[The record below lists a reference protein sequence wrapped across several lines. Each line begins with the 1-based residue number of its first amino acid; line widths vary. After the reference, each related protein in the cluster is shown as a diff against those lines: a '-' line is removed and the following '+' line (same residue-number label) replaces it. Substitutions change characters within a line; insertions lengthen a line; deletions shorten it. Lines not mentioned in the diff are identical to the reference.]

1 VRLSLAILALAGA
14 MLATPDSGAVR
25 AASATDSLALDR
37 APTRAESTL
46 AAPARADS
54 AAEAFADTPG
64 RLTLVAIGEIPAV
77 RGGPGP
83 LEQPSGIGCDAFG
96 RIYVS
101 DAAHHRLQRYDEKG
115 VWLGEAGALGDG
127 EGRLRRPGAIAPVG
141 TLSMAVLDRGNRR
154 VVTYDLFGR
163 LQGTLIDLESP
174 ELDAELGRIDPV
186 DLAADRG
193 GSLFVADADR
203 DRVLVFDHSGHYTR
217 TIGGF
222 GARGGSFRGLLG
234 IAAGR
239 RGELFAAER
248 VNGRVQRLDPGGR
261 VLASWP
267 LPVKPARLALAVAAD
282 DSGHVAVADEAA
294 GTLSLFDVDGVLLAS
309 IAGLA
314 GPRALAFHRDGSLL
328 VAESGRVRR
337 FRLER
342 NAVPAGGK
350 E

>member
-1 VRLSLAILALAGA
+1 V
-14 MLATPDSGAVR
+14 D
-25 AASATDSLALDR
+25 
-37 APTRAESTL
+37 APER
-46 AAPARADS
+46 
-54 AAEAFADTPG
+54 FA
-64 RLTLVAIGEIPAV
+64 LVAIGSIPAAA
-77 RGGPGP
+77 GGSGP
-83 LEQPSGIGCDAFG
+83 LEQPAGIACDAFG

-141 TLSMAVLDRGNRR
+141 TLSMAVLDRENRR
-154 VVTYDLFGR
+154 IVTYDLFGR
-163 LQGTLIDLESP
+163 LQGTLIDLESA
-174 ELDAELGRIDPV
+174 ELDGELGRIEPV

-193 GSLFVADADR
+193 GNLFVVDAER

-222 GARGGSFRGLLG
+222 GARAGSFRGLLG

-248 VNGRVQRLDPGGR
+248 VNARLQRLDPGGR

-282 DSGHVAVADEAA
+282 DSGRVVVADEAA
-294 GTLSLFDVDGVLLAS
+294 GTLSVFDADGATLAS

-314 GPRALAFHRDGSLL
+314 GPRAVAFHRDGSLL

-342 NAVPAGGK
+342 SHAPPR
-350 E
+350 EP